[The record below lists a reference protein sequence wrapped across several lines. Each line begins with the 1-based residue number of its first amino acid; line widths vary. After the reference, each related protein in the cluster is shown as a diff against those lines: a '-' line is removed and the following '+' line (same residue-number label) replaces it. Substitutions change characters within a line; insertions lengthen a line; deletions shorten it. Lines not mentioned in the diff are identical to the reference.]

1 MSYAITTDTLQP
13 QATASIR
20 VTVPAAEIGP
30 TMGQIIVEVM
40 AYLNRLGIHPAG
52 PPFARYYE
60 TGPVHVTMEV
70 GFPVAKAVA
79 PSGRVTAGELPGG
92 EVAVTWHIGPYE
104 KLGHAYAALESW
116 VKEHSRESS
125 GPAWEIYWSD
135 PGAPGGPTLTY
146 DPASNCGASS
156 VAMLR

>member
-1 MSYAITTDTLQP
+1 MSYAITANTLQP

-30 TMGQIIVEVM
+30 TMGQIIGEVM

-104 KLGHAYAALESW
+104 KLGQAYAALGSW
-116 VKEHSRESS
+116 VKEHRRESS

-135 PGAPGGPTLTY
+135 PGAVP
-146 DPASNCGASS
+146 DPSEWRTE
-156 VAMLR
+156 VIWPLK